1 LIDPEIYV
9 AWDNGLK
16 AFIEQ
21 YDVKGS
27 WDESM
32 KNSYHESFRN
42 HMDELLAQIPAK
54 KDNPRQ
60 R

>member
-1 LIDPEIYV
+1 MYV

-27 WDESM
+27 WESM

-42 HMDELLAQIPAK
+42 HIDELLAQIPAK